1 MIVGEEEIIPWL
13 HISHFQM
20 NTQQKS
26 KNKFLLI
33 IQIRTVYAWQN
44 ICLCWTDFII
54 MSKWIYFINFLS
66 IESGCKDIIIFI
78 VVSFG
83 HCCLLLAFSTFMTHC
98 FRWAL
103 LAAKSFRNVSQV
115 DKPFS
120 FTCQSGIILRLANYK
135 KDNGSCDTFS
145 KLSREFLSVSIMMA
159 LDNSYE
165 SYKEHV
171 SESIC
176 RIWPSHSSLLLM
188 TLNVR
193 EVFPRKKKCH

>member
-1 MIVGEEEIIPWL
+1 MMVGKEEIIPWL

-33 IQIRTVYAWQN
+33 IQN
-44 ICLCWTDFII
+44 IYLCWTDFII
-54 MSKWIYFINFLS
+54 MSKWISFINVLF

-83 HCCLLLAFSTFMTHC
+83 HCYLLLAFSTFMTHC

-120 FTCQSGIILRLANYK
+120 FTCQSRIILRLVNYK

-145 KLSREFLSVSIMMA
+145 KLSREFLTVSIMMA
-159 LDNSYE
+159 LDNS
-165 SYKEHV
+165 
-171 SESIC
+171 
-176 RIWPSHSSLLLM
+176 
-188 TLNVR
+188 
-193 EVFPRKKKCH
+193 